1 MKIGVYPGSFDPVTN
16 GHLDIVERAT
26 KLFDQVIM
34 TVIHNPRKRSLF
46 TVDER
51 VQMLSEA
58 TCSNPRIIVDS
69 FSGLL
74 MDYVNRKKALAVIR
88 GLRAVSDFDYEM
100 QMALMNN
107 KLCPDVETIFII
119 ASPQF
124 IYLSSSNIKEVAM
137 LGGCVKG
144 LVPACVEKRLIEK
157 ANN

>member
-1 MKIGVYPGSFDPVTN
+1 LKIGVYPGSFDPVTN

-26 KLFDQVIM
+26 KMFDQVIM
-34 TVIHNPRKRSLF
+34 AVINNPRKRSLF
-46 TVDER
+46 SAEER

-58 TCSNPRIIVDS
+58 TCSNPRIKVDS
-69 FSGLL
+69 FTGLL
-74 MDYVNRKKALAVIR
+74 MDYVTSKEALAVIR

-107 KLCPDVETIFII
+107 KLCPNVETIFII
-119 ASPQF
+119 SSPQY

-144 LVPACVEKRLIEK
+144 LVPGCVERKLMEK
-157 ANN
+157 ANL